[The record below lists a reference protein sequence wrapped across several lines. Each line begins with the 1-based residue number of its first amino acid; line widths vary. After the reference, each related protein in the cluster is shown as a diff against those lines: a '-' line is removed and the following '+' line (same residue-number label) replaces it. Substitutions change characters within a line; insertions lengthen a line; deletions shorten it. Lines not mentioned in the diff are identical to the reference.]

1 MELALKILCRF
12 FFTLGRELTERRT
25 TSPFYSKKSGC
36 GNNYNF
42 ERRSWRL
49 NGTMVYLGRRT
60 GRARDSIAEALAR
73 TKDRDA
79 QLRQPRPKRRAP
91 EQATDFQTG
100 VELFPDRKSTRL
112 NSSHIP

>member
-12 FFTLGRELTERRT
+12 FFTLGREPTERRT

-49 NGTMVYLGRRT
+49 NGTMLYLGRRT
-60 GRARDSIAEALAR
+60 GRARDPFSGQGKPSFRLTSTTAVQNYNCCHIHSFWSKKAR
-73 TKDRDA
+73 
-79 QLRQPRPKRRAP
+79 
-91 EQATDFQTG
+91 
-100 VELFPDRKSTRL
+100 
-112 NSSHIP
+112 